1 MGDKHTT
8 LELKKELAERLFVLA
23 EREGV
28 NVEELLRRVLEL
40 YPEKPRSAAEVLEL
54 VKQQTGR
61 KPKLLKSPPEVFR
74 AGYKEEGL
82 L

>member
-8 LELKKELAERLFVLA
+8 LELKKGLA

-28 NVEELLRRVLEL
+28 SVEELLRRVLEL

-61 KPKLLKSPPEVFR
+61 KPKLLKSPQEVFR

>member
-8 LELKKELAERLFVLA
+8 LELKKELA

-54 VKQQTGR
+54 VKQVSFLICSIPSFSTQICFFHNPFYYFVQCVTR
-61 KPKLLKSPPEVFR
+61 SN
-74 AGYKEEGL
+74 
-82 L
+82 